1 MTMNRRLFLTTA
13 AGAAVGAATVP
24 LLRTRARAQAK
35 PIRIGYT
42 MSATGPYAVGAGIT
56 QAPNYTLWQDQV
68 NARGGLAVKGEG
80 RRMIEFVSI
89 DDRSEIETAV
99 RFYEKLATDDK
110 VDLMLPPWGSA
121 MNFAIAPVATKYGY
135 PMIGPTAISGKF
147 KELGLAYFY
156 TMLVQPEPQ
165 MQAVAAGLK
174 DLRDQ
179 GKIKKVA
186 VAYVNDLFGIELN
199 SATGPAFRAAGLDVV
214 DTKSYPLGAKDLS
227 PILRGFKTAGAD
239 TFVGLT
245 YPPDNILVTTQAKEV
260 DWNPPVFFTG
270 VGTAFPFYRDRFKG
284 AEGVTGIAGWNP
296 KVKFPGAKEYFDAHV
311 RKHQKEPDRWASAF
325 AYGSLQILE
334 RCVGEVGLDRPKI
347 KAMLDATE
355 FQTVAG
361 PIKFVKGENVSTP
374 GMVGQWQK
382 REFEIVWPRS
392 WATGTAE
399 VPKPAWA

>member
-1 MTMNRRLFLTTA
+1 MTMRRRAFLKTA
-13 AGAAVGAATVP
+13 AGAATVSLP
-24 LLRTRARAQAK
+24 RTHARAQGKAV
-35 PIRIGYT
+35 RVGYT

-56 QAPNYTLWQDQV
+56 QAPNYTLWQEQL
-68 NARGGLAVKGEG
+68 NAQGGLPVKGEG
-80 RRMIEFVSI
+80 RRPIELVTI

-99 RFYEKLATDDK
+99 RFYEKMATDDK

-147 KELGLAYFY
+147 KELALPYFY

-165 MQAVAAGLK
+165 MQAVAALLK
-174 DLRDQ
+174 ELRSQ

-199 SATGPAFRAAGLDVV
+199 AATGPAFKAAGLEVV

-227 PILRGFKTAGAD
+227 PVLRGFKAAGAD
-239 TFVGLT
+239 AFVGLT

-260 DWNPPVFFTG
+260 DWNPAVFFTG

-284 AEGVTGIAGWNP
+284 AEGVMGIGGWNP
-296 KVKFPGAKEYFDAHV
+296 KVKFAGAKEYFDAHV
-311 RKHQKEPDRWASAF
+311 KKFQKEPDRWASAF
-325 AYGSLQILE
+325 AYASLQILE

-361 PIKFVKGENVSTP
+361 PIKFVKGENVATP

-382 REFEIVWPRS
+382 NEFELVWPRTWS
-392 WATGTAE
+392 TGTAA

>member
-1 MTMNRRLFLTTA
+1 MRRREFLKTA
-13 AGAAVGAATVP
+13 AAGGATVP
-24 LLRTRARAQAK
+24 LLKTRAQAQAK
-35 PIRIGYT
+35 PVRIGYT

-56 QAPNYTLWQDQV
+56 QAPNYTLWQEQV
-68 NARGGLAVKGEG
+68 NAKGGLAIKGEG
-80 RRMIEFVSI
+80 RRPVEFVSI

-121 MNFAIAPVATKYGY
+121 MNFAIAPVATKHGY
-135 PMIGPTAISGKF
+135 PLLGPTAASGKF
-147 KELGLAYFY
+147 KELAMPYFY

-165 MQAVAAGLK
+165 MQAVAAGLR

-199 SATGPAFRAAGLDVV
+199 GATGPAFRAAGLELV

-227 PILRGFKTAGAD
+227 PILRGFKAAGAD
-239 TFVGLT
+239 AFVGLT

-260 DWNPPVFFTG
+260 DWNPTVFFTG

-284 AEGVTGIAGWNP
+284 AEGVMGIAGWNP
-296 KVKFPGAKEYFDAHV
+296 KVKFAGAKEYFDAHV

-325 AYGSLQILE
+325 AYASLQILE
-334 RCVGEVGLDRPKI
+334 RCVGEAGLDRPKI

-361 PIKFVKGENVSTP
+361 PIKFVKGENVVTP

-382 REFEIVWPRS
+382 GEFEIVWPRS
-392 WATGTAE
+392 SATATAV

>member
-1 MTMNRRLFLTTA
+1 MTMRRRTFLKTVA
-13 AGAAVGAATVP
+13 AGAATVP
-24 LLRTRARAQAK
+24 LLHTRGRTQGKA
-35 PIRIGYT
+35 IRVGYT

-56 QAPNYTLWQDQV
+56 QAPNYTLWQEQL
-68 NARGGLAVKGEG
+68 NAQGGLPVKGEG
-80 RRMIEFVSI
+80 RRPIEFVTI

-99 RFYEKLATDDK
+99 RFYEKMATDDR

-147 KELGLAYFY
+147 KELALPYFY
-156 TMLVQPEPQ
+156 TLLVQPEPQ
-165 MQAVAAGLK
+165 MQAVAALLK
-174 DLRDQ
+174 ELRSQ

-199 SATGPAFRAAGLDVV
+199 TATGPAFKAAGLEVV

-227 PILRGFKTAGAD
+227 PVLRGFKAAGAD
-239 TFVGLT
+239 AFVGLT
-245 YPPDNILVTTQAKEV
+245 YPPDNILVTTQAKEL
-260 DWNPPVFFTG
+260 DWNPAVFFTG

-284 AEGVTGIAGWNP
+284 AEGVMGIAGWNP
-296 KVKFPGAKEYFDAHV
+296 RVKFPGAREYFDAHV
-311 RKHQKEPDRWASAF
+311 KKFQKEPDRWASAF
-325 AYGSLQILE
+325 AYASLQILE
-334 RCVGEVGLDRPKI
+334 RCVGDVGLDRPKI
-347 KAMLDATE
+347 KAMLDTTE

-361 PIKFVKGENVSTP
+361 PIKFVKGENVATP

-382 REFEIVWPRS
+382 NEFELVWPRTWS
-392 WATGTAE
+392 TGTAA

>member
-1 MTMNRRLFLTTA
+1 MTMRRREFLKTAA
-13 AGAAVGAATVP
+13 AGAAAVP
-24 LLRTRARAQAK
+24 FVRAQARAQAK
-35 PIRIGYT
+35 PVRVGYT

-56 QAPNYTLWQDQV
+56 QAPNYTLWQEQV
-68 NARGGLAVKGEG
+68 NAKGGLAIKGEG
-80 RRMIEFVSI
+80 RRPIEFVSI

-121 MNFAIAPVATKYGY
+121 MNFAIAPVATKHGY

-147 KELGLAYFY
+147 KELAPALPYFY

-165 MQAVAAGLK
+165 MQAVAALLK

-199 SATGPAFRAAGLDVV
+199 SATGPAFKAAGLEVV
-214 DTKSYPLGAKDLS
+214 DTKSYPLGVKDLS
-227 PILRGFKTAGAD
+227 PVLRGFKAAGAD
-239 TFVGLT
+239 AFVGLS
-245 YPPDNILVTTQAKEV
+245 YPPDSILATTQAKEV
-260 DWNPPVFFTG
+260 DWNPAVFFTG

-284 AEGVTGIAGWNP
+284 AEGVMSIAGWNP
-296 KVKFPGAKEYFDAHV
+296 KVKFAGAKEYFDAHV
-311 RKHQKEPDRWASAF
+311 KKHQKEPDRWASAF
-325 AYGSLQILE
+325 AYASLQILE
-334 RCVGEVGLDRPKI
+334 RCAGEVGLDRPKI

-361 PIKFVKGENVSTP
+361 PIKFTKGENVVTP

-382 REFEIVWPRS
+382 NEFELLWPKSR
-392 WATGTAE
+392 ATGAAV

>member
-1 MTMNRRLFLTTA
+1 MRRRAFLKTA
-13 AGAAVGAATVP
+13 AAVSTVP
-24 LLRTRARAQAK
+24 LLRTRARAQGKA
-35 PIRIGYT
+35 IRVGYT

-56 QAPNYTLWQDQV
+56 QAPNYTLWQEQL
-68 NARGGLAVKGEG
+68 NAQGGLNVKGEG
-80 RRMIEFVSI
+80 RRPIEFVTI

-99 RFYEKLATDDK
+99 RFYEKMATDDK

-147 KELGLAYFY
+147 KELALPYFY

-165 MQAVAAGLK
+165 MQAVAALLK
-174 DLRDQ
+174 ELRGQ

-199 SATGPAFRAAGLDVV
+199 AATGPAFKAAGLEVV

-227 PILRGFKTAGAD
+227 PVLRGFKAAGAD
-239 TFVGLT
+239 AFVGLT

-260 DWNPPVFFTG
+260 DWNPAVFFTG

-284 AEGVTGIAGWNP
+284 AEGVMGIAGWNP

-311 RKHQKEPDRWASAF
+311 KKFQKEPDRWASAF
-325 AYGSLQILE
+325 AYASLQILE
-334 RCVGEVGLDRPKI
+334 RCVGEMGLDRPKI
-347 KAMLDATE
+347 KAMLDSTE

-361 PIKFVKGENVSTP
+361 PIKFVKGENVTTP

-382 REFEIVWPRS
+382 NEFELVWPKTWS
-392 WATGTAE
+392 TGTAT